1 MYTIHRRL
9 QEQTATSEPV
19 SISELTH
26 LCSNFPM
33 SAFRS
38 VDIVQNHSQ
47 RNAKYTSK
55 IYIKN
60 SFDMNNV
67 ER

>member
-1 MYTIHRRL
+1 MYTIRRRL

-19 SISELTH
+19 SICELTH
-26 LCSNFPM
+26 LCSNIPM

-38 VDIVQNHSQ
+38 VDTVQNHSQ
-47 RNAKYTSK
+47 RNAKHTTK